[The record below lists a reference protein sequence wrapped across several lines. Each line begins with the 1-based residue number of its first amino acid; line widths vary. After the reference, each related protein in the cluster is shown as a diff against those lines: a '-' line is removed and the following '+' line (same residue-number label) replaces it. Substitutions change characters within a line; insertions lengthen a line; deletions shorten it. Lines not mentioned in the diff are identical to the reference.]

1 MKVIPS
7 QPVSTIQP
15 SQVPT
20 HAIIKP
26 AKPATAA
33 TPAIMTRSMDA
44 PPVKAGGGA
53 AVVVTTFW
61 VVEVIEVVE
70 VLVEVVVVT
79 PLELAVDDAAEEE
92 EAEEAEEVELDPA
105 LVKVE
110 IIPFPFTGWSVNTLR
125 SLMGS
130 YL

>member
-1 MKVIPS
+1 M
-7 QPVSTIQP
+7 
-15 SQVPT
+15 
-20 HAIIKP
+20 
-26 AKPATAA
+26 
-33 TPAIMTRSMDA
+33 
-44 PPVKAGGGA
+44 
-53 AVVVTTFW
+53 VVTTFW

-79 PLELAVDDAAEEE
+79 PLELAVDEAAEE

-125 SLMGS
+125 SPMGS
-130 YL
+130 YLQKDIGARGHGGRRSRERVHLIR